1 LARKLRIAAIIVHT
15 VMKPNPNANPMM
27 VALPNGV
34 PLFSGLLAVVDGELI
49 AEVEDGDDPFIV
61 VGGFVIWVSAV

>member
-1 LARKLRIAAIIVHT
+1 
-15 VMKPNPNANPMM
+15 MKPNPNANPMM

-49 AEVEDGDDPFIV
+49 AEVEDGDDPFVV

>member
-1 LARKLRIAAIIVHT
+1 
-15 VMKPNPNANPMM
+15 MM

-49 AEVEDGDDPFIV
+49 AEVEDGDDPFVV